1 MTKNS
6 YIRHKIHFNIN
17 SEIGTQN
24 ISLQLHKLLKNKN
37 KTKMKKAIFFLA
49 AITILFAACDYT
61 SKKPSSTA
69 TDSTMVLDTAMPII
83 DTVTL
88 ESDSA
93 R

>member
-1 MTKNS
+1 
-6 YIRHKIHFNIN
+6 
-17 SEIGTQN
+17 
-24 ISLQLHKLLKNKN
+24 
-37 KTKMKKAIFFLA
+37 MKKAIFFLA